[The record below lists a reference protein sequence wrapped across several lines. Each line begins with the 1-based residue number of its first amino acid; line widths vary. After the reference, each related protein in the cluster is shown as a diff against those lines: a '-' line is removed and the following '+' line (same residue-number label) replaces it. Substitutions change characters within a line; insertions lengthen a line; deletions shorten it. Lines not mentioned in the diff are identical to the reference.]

1 MIYYECIESMALYKK
16 HKVAEIEVITET
28 PVYFSSPWLR
38 IRTEEGVTFYIEKKK
53 LEDMN
58 RFPEF
63 YPTEKKERYRFAPA
77 QEDKKEAV
85 PA

>member
-28 PVYFSSPWLR
+28 PVYFSSSWLR
-38 IRTEEGVTFYIEKKK
+38 IRTEEGFAFYIEKKK

-58 RFPEF
+58 RYQDS
-63 YPTEKKERYRFAPA
+63 YPLEKKERYRFAPA

-85 PA
+85 PV